1 MAGSPTQFVSMTGR
15 ELLTTGDIEMKS
27 LKIVLGVVF
36 SIAMLSACSGGGGG
50 SSSAN
55 NSGPS
60 SMKLSGTA
68 ATGNPIANAAVSLVD
83 KTGKTASGTTGANGS
98 FTIDTTG
105 LTPPFMLKVASSSSS
120 TYYSIS
126 ADANATTTINITP
139 LTDMIIR
146 TWYSVQ
152 GTSVDTAFSNPVTN
166 PPPTPTE
173 VKVIS
178 TVVQNVAEG
187 WLQQAGV
194 DTANFSLIST
204 PFNAN
209 GSGVDGVIN
218 MTTVNPATGSII
230 ISSGTVTQNSI
241 LTVSGGTVDVS
252 STSTTTI
259 GTSGAIITSTVVPTT
274 TAQSS
279 ALDGISSSISAF
291 ITTVNQKGSSLQA
304 ADLAPYVDPSYKND
318 GMTGP
323 QWEAQVAKDL
333 AGTTLSFSGL
343 QINSLDTTNNVAD
356 VSFQISRTQGGVTE
370 KDTLQAYFKLIN
382 NSWLISGN
390 GHIASAYA
398 MTWAWAQNGY
408 SQSIRFEVD
417 DPQVNNVQSVT
428 VSGPMLSSAA
438 TATVSM
444 VCDSNGMGGLP
455 TCGTS
460 YGNGTMRAFQLELPG
475 WPAIPSTYTFTLTD
489 SSSVVH
495 TYTWTVN
502 AAYGYNAS
510 GPLIADYPAMTL
522 TSPSNLT
529 FSNILSGGT
538 VHGSVFIPIW
548 VTGHGDAP
556 HFNYEAPGG
565 TNNNVSNQSVSG
577 TWDSGVAIPGQVNN
591 FTIVVPAATVN
602 STSTCTGGSG
612 TCYNITFQGNTGDVQ
627 GGWFGEDA
635 CYGGGGGEAQSC
647 TNNGIAY

>member
-1 MAGSPTQFVSMTGR
+1 
-15 ELLTTGDIEMKS
+15 
-27 LKIVLGVVF
+27 
-36 SIAMLSACSGGGGG
+36 
-50 SSSAN
+50 
-55 NSGPS
+55 
-60 SMKLSGTA
+60 MKLSGTA

-105 LTPPFMLKVASSSSS
+105 LTPPFMLKVASSSSA

-152 GTSVDTAFSNPVTN
+152 GTSVDTAFSSPATN

-178 TVVQNVAEG
+178 TVVENVAEG

-230 ISSGTVTQNSI
+230 ISSGTVTQNST
-241 LTVSGGTVDVS
+241 LTVSGSTVDVS

-279 ALDGISSSISAF
+279 ALDGINSSISAF
-291 ITTVNQKGSSLQA
+291 INTVNQKGASLQA

-323 QWEAQVAKDL
+323 QWEAQVVNDM

-343 QINSLDTTNNVAD
+343 LINSLDTTNNVAD

-370 KDTLQAYFKLIN
+370 KDTMKGYFKLIN

-398 MTWAWAQNGY
+398 KTWAWAQNGY
-408 SQSIRFEVD
+408 SNSIRFEVD
-417 DPQVNNVQSVT
+417 DPQANNVQSVT
-428 VSGPMLSSAA
+428 VSGPMLSSA
-438 TATVSM
+438 TTVSM

-460 YGNGTMRAFQLELPG
+460 YGKSTMRAFQLELPG
-475 WPAIPSTYTFTLTD
+475 WPTIPSTYTFTLTD

-510 GPLIADYPAMTL
+510 GPLIADYPAITV

-529 FSNILSGGT
+529 FSNILGGGT

-556 HFNYEAPGG
+556 HFNYEGPGG
-565 TNNNVSNQSVSG
+565 TTNNVSNQVVSG

-591 FTIVVPAATVN
+591 FTIVVPAATLN

-635 CYGGGGGEAQSC
+635 CYGNGGGEAQSC
-647 TNNGIAY
+647 TNNGIEY

>member
-1 MAGSPTQFVSMTGR
+1 
-15 ELLTTGDIEMKS
+15 MKS
-27 LKIVLGVVF
+27 LKVALGVFF
-36 SIAMLSACSGGGGG
+36 SVALLSACSGGGGG
-50 SSSAN
+50 GSSTN
-55 NSGPS
+55 NSSPS

-105 LTPPFMLKVASSSSS
+105 LTPPFMLKVASSSTA

-146 TWYSVQ
+146 TWYQVQ
-152 GTSVDTAFSNPVTN
+152 GTSVDTAFSNPATN

-218 MTTVNPATGSII
+218 MTTVDPATGSII
-230 ISSGTVTQNSI
+230 ISSGTVTQNST

-279 ALDGISSSISAF
+279 ALDGINSSISAF
-291 ITTVNQKGSSLQA
+291 ITTVNQKGASLQA
-304 ADLAPYVDPSYKND
+304 SDLAPYVDPNYRND

-323 QWEAQVAKDL
+323 QWEAQVANDL

-398 MTWAWAQNGY
+398 MTWAWAGNGY
-408 SQSIRFEVD
+408 SNSIRFEVD

-438 TATVSM
+438 TATVAM
-444 VCDSNGMGGLP
+444 VCDSNMMGGLP

-460 YGNGTMRAFQLELPG
+460 YGKSTMRAFQLELTG
-475 WPAIPSTYTFTLTD
+475 WPTIPSTYTFTLTD

-495 TYTWTVN
+495 TYMWTVN

-510 GPLIADYPAMTL
+510 GPLVADYPAMTL

-529 FSNILSGGT
+529 FLNILSGGT
-538 VHGSVFIPIW
+538 MHGSVFIPIW

-565 TNNNVSNQSVSG
+565 TNNNVSNQVVFG
-577 TWDSGVAIPGQVNN
+577 TWDSGAAIPGQVNN
-591 FTIVVPAATVN
+591 FTIVVPPATLN
-602 STSTCTGGSG
+602 STSTCTSGSG

-635 CYGGGGGEAQSC
+635 CYGNGGGEAQSC